1 MTQAKKKKITETE
14 VSFQSR
20 KPCYCLIDTTKRVG
34 VGVGGEEEEGGF
46 RKDTTIALFFQ
57 KS

>member
-1 MTQAKKKKITETE
+1 MTQAKKKKNHWNRGELSIQKTLLLSYWYHKT
-14 VSFQSR
+14 
-20 KPCYCLIDTTKRVG
+20 G
-34 VGVGGEEEEGGF
+34 GGGGGGEEEEGGF